1 MIRPRLLAWQWSDYA
16 AKHGNRTNLLLHV
29 PAVALFWVGTI
40 VFVCG
45 VTRRSI
51 GEIAIALGCLIV
63 SVAVQGRGHRREREA
78 PTPFSGAGDFVSRLL
93 VEQWITFPRFLLSGA
108 WYRALRRSARALML
122 AAAALLVL
130 QACGSAATSTTAS
143 PALPGVQIGEAP
155 WPPELDHLR
164 ERLQAIGLPALE
176 AEGTVVHTHEHLDII
191 VNGRHLMVPA
201 GIGIHEAQAFIAPI
215 HTHDTTGI
223 LHVESDE
230 VRSFTL
236 GQVFDIWGVRFTASC
251 LGAYC
256 VDEGHMLRIFVN
268 GLDMPGDPRS
278 IELEQHQEIAIV
290 YDVKGA
296 RVTVPSSY
304 RFPKDF

>member
-1 MIRPRLLAWQWSDYA
+1 MIRPHLLAWQWSDYA

-45 VTRRSI
+45 VTRRSL
-51 GEIAIALGCLIV
+51 GEIALAVGCLIV
-63 SVAVQGRGHRREREA
+63 SVAVQGRGHRLEREA

-108 WYRALRRSARALML
+108 WSRALGRSGRALMIVG
-122 AAAALLVL
+122 AALLSL
-130 QACGSAATSTTAS
+130 QACGSHAVTPTA
-143 PALPGVQIGEAP
+143 ALPGVQMGEAP
-155 WPPELDHLR
+155 WPPELDRLR
-164 ERLQAIGLPALE
+164 ERLLAIGLPALE
-176 AEGTVVHTHEHLDII
+176 AEGTVLHTHQHLDII
-191 VNGRHLMVPA
+191 VNGRPVPIPA
-201 GIGIHEAQAFIAPI
+201 GIGINEAQAFIAPI

-256 VDEGHMLRIFVN
+256 VDEGHTLRIFVN

-278 IELEQHQEIAIV
+278 IELERHQEIAIV
-290 YDVKGA
+290 YAEKGA

>member
-1 MIRPRLLAWQWSDYA
+1 MIRPRLLAWQWSDYT

-45 VTRRSI
+45 VARRSL

-63 SVAVQGRGHRREREA
+63 SVAVQGRGHRLEREA

-108 WYRALRRSARALML
+108 WYRAFGRSARALVVVG
-122 AAAALLVL
+122 AALLCL
-130 QACGSAATSTTAS
+130 QACGSAVTSTTAS
-143 PALPGVQIGEAP
+143 PTLPGLQTGEAP

-164 ERLQAIGLPALE
+164 ERLHAIGLPALE

-191 VNGRHLMVPA
+191 VNGRHILVPA
-201 GIGIHEAQAFIAPI
+201 GVGINEAQGFIAPI
-215 HTHDTTGI
+215 HTHDATGI

-230 VRSFTL
+230 VRAFTL

-251 LGAYC
+251 LGAHC
-256 VDEGHMLRIFVN
+256 VDEGHTLRTFVN

-290 YDVKGA
+290 YAEKGA
-296 RVTVPSSY
+296 RVAVPSSY